1 MANSQKDVSG
11 QKTKRYRPKKNVQEK
26 TKLKIVTPR
35 YSARKNLP
43 VTGNSKSSSQKKKP
57 KKSKVSPATEGGSD
71 YYDDDDAQS
80 IFQSSVQDLV
90 QEERNE
96 PKRFL
101 EFGDYIHRES
111 FGAGSMME
119 GIVSRPSLPWQ
130 KFENSDELA
139 EIQPESIPTRHTPK
153 WPNVPALSEKSSS
166 SMANKYFFQPCDW
179 SGSVYSLD
187 EKIGKSTKDLDDLDM
202 TDPCVPERPCVLC
215 KMSIGNNCLSMIPCY
230 EQPYL

>member
-35 YSARKNLP
+35 YSARKNLT

-57 KKSKVSPATEGGSD
+57 KKSKVFPATEGSSD

-80 IFQSSVQDLV
+80 IFQSSVQDK
-90 QEERNE
+90 EERNE

-101 EFGDYIHRES
+101 EFGDYIHKES
-111 FGAGSMME
+111 FRPGSIME
-119 GIVSRPSLPWQ
+119 GIVSRPSLPCQ
-130 KFENSDELA
+130 KLENSDELA
-139 EIQPESIPTRHTPK
+139 EIKLESIPIRHTPK

-215 KMSIGNNCLSMIPCY
+215 KMSIGNNRLSMIPCY

>member
-1 MANSQKDVSG
+1 M
-11 QKTKRYRPKKNVQEK
+11 
-26 TKLKIVTPR
+26 
-35 YSARKNLP
+35 
-43 VTGNSKSSSQKKKP
+43 
-57 KKSKVSPATEGGSD
+57 
-71 YYDDDDAQS
+71 
-80 IFQSSVQDLV
+80 VQDLV

-96 PKRFL
+96 PKHFL

-111 FGAGSMME
+111 FRAGSIME
-119 GIVSRPSLPWQ
+119 AIVSRPSLAWQ

-166 SMANKYFFQPCDW
+166 SMANNYFFQPCDW

-215 KMSIGNNCLSMIPCY
+215 KMSIGNNRLRYLSQITFAFLGFFFCIF
-230 EQPYL
+230 

>member
-1 MANSQKDVSG
+1 M
-11 QKTKRYRPKKNVQEK
+11 
-26 TKLKIVTPR
+26 KIVTPR
-35 YSARKNLP
+35 YSARKNLSVP
-43 VTGNSKSSSQKKKP
+43 NHSKSSSQKKKP
-57 KKSKVSPATEGGSD
+57 KKSKIFPATAHCSSD
-71 YYDDDDAQS
+71 YYDDDDAHS

-101 EFGDYIHRES
+101 EFGDYIHR
-111 FGAGSMME
+111 AGSMME

-130 KFENSDELA
+130 KFENSDDLA
-139 EIQPESIPTRHTPK
+139 VIQPESIPTKDTQK

-166 SMANKYFFQPCDW
+166 SMTNKYFFQPCDW